1 MGTTKQKP
9 KASGGEERALGV
21 GTEGLFYT
29 PQSAGSLHTPETCT
43 QEREVTEQAS
53 STNGRSLERP
63 TWVVTKGK
71 NTKMKWLQLMQ
82 NYDVVEYKQ
91 STLIAVFGS

>member
-9 KASGGEERALGV
+9 KARGGEERALGV
-21 GTEGLFYT
+21 GTAGLFYT

-63 TWVVTKGK
+63 TWVVTVVNQLLLLLRK
-71 NTKMKWLQLMQ
+71 NTTALHCGIR
-82 NYDVVEYKQ
+82 E
-91 STLIAVFGS
+91 